1 MKRKGKIVSVLAAII
16 IFLVGCS
23 SSKASNDNMVKEDES
38 KKGLAEEKL
47 DDNIDKKESIKNNNT
62 DKKES
67 PKDEVYKKPEQNLC
81 IKDFTP
87 KGIKALVDA
96 SIGIDDKITD
106 VKIKDGNIT
115 IYVNLADS
123 SLIGMTDL
131 AVSRYSSISDELLKY
146 NNWNNLTV
154 VFDGVGK
161 ITMNSKEAILTEYND
176 KCFDIPEIEKR
187 IIR

>member
-1 MKRKGKIVSVLAAII
+1 MRGKIVSVLAVII

-23 SSKASNDNMVKEDES
+23 SSKPSNDNVVKEDES

-47 DDNIDKKESIKNNNT
+47 ENNIGEEKSIKNNT
-62 DKKES
+62 DKEES
-67 PKDEVYKKPEQNLC
+67 SKDEVYKKPEQNLY
-81 IKDFTP
+81 IEDFTP
-87 KGIKALVDA
+87 DGIKALVD
-96 SIGIDDKITD
+96 SSVGIDDKITD
-106 VKIKDGNIT
+106 VKIKDRDIT
-115 IYVNLADS
+115 IYVNLAES
-123 SLIGMTDL
+123 SLIEITDL

-161 ITMNSKEAILTEYND
+161 VTMNSREAILTEYND